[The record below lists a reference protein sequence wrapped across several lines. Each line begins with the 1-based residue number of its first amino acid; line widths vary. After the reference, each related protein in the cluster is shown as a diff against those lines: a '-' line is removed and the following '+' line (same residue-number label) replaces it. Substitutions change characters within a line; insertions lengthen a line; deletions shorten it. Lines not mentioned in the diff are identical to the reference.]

1 MKENNLKDI
10 WGRSA
15 GGLLI
20 GSVINM
26 APELFN
32 LAVLGVPFLD
42 VSDTMHNPCQPLT
55 TEEYDEWGDPTS
67 KIIDKYQRSYSPI
80 DNINLSANFPN
91 TYIYSNVE
99 DSLVPYKGVL
109 NYYDKLK
116 NAEVFKSNQ
125 KKLMLNIDNKYGH
138 TQSSDRYESMK
149 DMAKIYCI
157 ILHFIR

>member
-1 MKENNLKDI
+1 MLALIVLFTILYFTMYNLDDYTNHGVKI
-10 WGRSA
+10 AVPVLVGTQ
-15 GGLLI
+15 
-20 GSVINM
+20 IN
-26 APELFN
+26 
-32 LAVLGVPFLD
+32 
-42 VSDTMHNPCQPLT
+42 
-55 TEEYDEWGDPTS
+55 
-67 KIIDKYQRSYSPI
+67 
-80 DNINLSANFPN
+80 
-91 TYIYSNVE
+91 NVE